1 MRTIALAATLLL
13 LAGCSTGPADAPAT
27 PSPTGTTTSGTPSP
41 TGSATQPSPGPV
53 ELTVPEVSGEIA
65 RSVFGAAQE
74 DVVSGDAVEGA
85 TLEARAA
92 CVDPGGGT
100 AWFEVLDA
108 RVDAD
113 GDASGADATGSLD
126 SIMSGEFACDGTE
139 VFFSTTAPFS
149 GPLQITFRQVPDTAT
164 EGYAILST
172 VQ

>member
-13 LAGCSTGPADAPAT
+13 LAGCSPGPADAPAT
-27 PSPTGTTTSGTPSP
+27 SGPPGATTSGTPSP
-41 TGSATQPSPGPV
+41 AGSPTQPSPGPV

-92 CVDPGGGT
+92 CMDPGGGT
-100 AWFEVLDA
+100 ALFEVLDA
-108 RVDAD
+108 RVDA
-113 GDASGADATGSLD
+113 SGADAPGSLD
-126 SIMSGEFACDGTE
+126 SVMSGEFVCDGTE

-149 GPLQITFRQVPDTAT
+149 GPLQITFRQMPDTAT

-172 VQ
+172 DQ